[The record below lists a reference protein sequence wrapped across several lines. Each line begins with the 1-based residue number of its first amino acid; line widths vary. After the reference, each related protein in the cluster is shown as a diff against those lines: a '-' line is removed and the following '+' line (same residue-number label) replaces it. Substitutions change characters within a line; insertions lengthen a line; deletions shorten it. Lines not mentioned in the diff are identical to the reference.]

1 MYYLHTSRG
10 LLRSNDGRN
19 WTLWDAATVIRHEEE
34 PERWI
39 DQLNEFYSKIVNDPN
54 IPPENLD
61 KANEAICRCIE
72 ELRPLATG
80 VQSTSQPDKIYLT
93 EMSLMELLEGK
104 IVYTDG
110 TEEGPILIPPKTDEL
125 GIMRLAK

>member
-34 PERWI
+34 AERWI
-39 DQLNEFYSKIVNDPN
+39 DQLNKFYSKIVNDPN
-54 IPPENLD
+54 IPTENLD

-72 ELRPLATG
+72 ELRPL
-80 VQSTSQPDKIYLT
+80 T
-93 EMSLMELLEGK
+93 EA
-104 IVYTDG
+104 
-110 TEEGPILIPPKTDEL
+110 P
-125 GIMRLAK
+125 A